1 MSSSLPASGPSSPTP
16 DTNEPF
22 SGVRLGKETIR
33 AGAGVADLS
42 DPERRRTE
50 AWIAALL
57 QTEHLSLLIGNGLSM
72 AVGSEI
78 QSFPPA
84 MTKPLDAGDDTERI
98 RQHAARSAQRAA
110 RDPNFEDEIRTALA
124 LIEGYEITEEPDK
137 AAVLR
142 RAVDDA
148 LTDFI
153 AEVLDFE
160 RATRDGHRAR
170 TVEMRRA
177 SILLQRF
184 LLPFAARAAGRDRL
198 SLFTTNYDRVLEF
211 ACDLLGIRLIDRFV
225 GNLEP
230 TFSASR
236 LDLDMHY
243 SPPGIRGE
251 PRLLEG
257 VIRYSKLHGSL
268 DWRSTHR
275 RIIKAPLGFGADRE
289 DPSFPRSAADMAV
302 IYPNPAKDVETLAYP
317 YSELFRDLA
326 ASVCRPNSVL
336 VTYGWG
342 FGDSHIN
349 RVIADM
355 LTIPS
360 THLVVISRGPLTGLE
375 SFKSTGPF
383 PLDQT
388 TEIIGP
394 AVGALDKVVD
404 LLPAMTS
411 IGVLEA
417 QATYAERMMR
427 LRHANEDIEGQPFDD
442 GAPDAT
448 SASTS

>member
-1 MSSSLPASGPSSPTP
+1 M
-16 DTNEPF
+16 
-22 SGVRLGKETIR
+22 
-33 AGAGVADLS
+33 
-42 DPERRRTE
+42 
-50 AWIAALL
+50 
-57 QTEHLSLLIGNGLSM
+57 IGNGLSM

-84 MTKPLDAGDDTERI
+84 MTRPLDAGEDVERI
-98 RQHAARSAQRAA
+98 RQHAARSAQRAG
-110 RDPNFEDEIRTALA
+110 RDPNFEDEVRTALA
-124 LIEGYEITEEPDK
+124 LIEGYEITNEPAK
-137 AAVLR
+137 AASLR
-142 RAVDDA
+142 RAVDGA

-153 AEVLDFE
+153 AEVLNFE
-160 RATRDGHRAR
+160 RAVRDGHRGR
-170 TVEMRRA
+170 TTEMRRA
-177 SILLQRF
+177 STLLQRF

-198 SLFTTNYDRVLEF
+198 SLFTTNYDRLLEF

-257 VIRYSKLHGSL
+257 VVRYSKLHGSL
-268 DWRSTHR
+268 DWRSTGGK
-275 RIIKAPLGFGADRE
+275 ITKVPLGFGAERE
-289 DPSFPRSAADMAV
+289 DPSFPTSAADMAV

-336 VTYGWG
+336 VTYGYG

-349 RVIADM
+349 RVITDM

-360 THLVVISRGPLTGLE
+360 THLVVISRASLSGLE
-375 SFKSTGPF
+375 TLKGTGPF

-394 AVGALDKVVD
+394 DFGALDRIVD
-404 LLPAMTS
+404 LLPSMTS

-417 QATYAERMMR
+417 QATYAERMLR
-427 LRHANEDIEGQPFDD
+427 LRQASRDIDDHASDD
-442 GAPDAT
+442 GATEPT
-448 SASTS
+448 TASTS